1 MMRRMTCVLCAAVFA
16 LGLSAQVADA
26 FQGVLP
32 VTDPAMKCTLNGEW
46 SLKVVD
52 GITDDAAVPETD
64 ATWGKIPVPG

>member
-52 GITDDAAVPETD
+52 GITDGPTDSANPAMTVPS
-64 ATWGKIPVPG
+64 P